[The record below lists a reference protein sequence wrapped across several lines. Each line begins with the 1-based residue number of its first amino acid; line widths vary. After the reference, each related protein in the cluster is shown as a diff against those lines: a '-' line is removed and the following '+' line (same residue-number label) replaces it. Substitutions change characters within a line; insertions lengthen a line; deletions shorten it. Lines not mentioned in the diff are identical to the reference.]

1 MPLAVAGSLT
11 MVEQSM
17 DLYLSRTLEAQEGL
31 AVHYFGDRRFIPP
44 ETAPWV
50 YATYGNLTLQRQ
62 LGGRQVDHLHY
73 GSLLLGSLDLVIAQH
88 ARNWPDRY
96 RLSAVRDAI
105 IPYVSEGVSIPIYD
119 VPNDVETKIA
129 EIQCLTL
136 NETYLDDGSVTG
148 LVQWGIQV
156 GTRWLE
162 LRQV

>member
-1 MPLAVAGSLT
+1 MPLAAAGSLAN
-11 MVEQSM
+11 MEQSL
-17 DLYLSRTLEAQEGL
+17 DLYLYNTLEVQEGL

-50 YATYGNLTLQRQ
+50 HANYGNLNLQRQ
-62 LGGRQVDHLHY
+62 LGGRQVDNQHY
-73 GSLLLGSLDLVIAQH
+73 GSLLLGSLDLVLAQH

-96 RLSAVRDAI
+96 RLSAVRDCV
-105 IPYVSEGVSIPIYD
+105 IPYFSEGVSIPVYD
-119 VPNDVETKIA
+119 VPNDTATRIA

-136 NETYLDDGSVTG
+136 NENWLDDGSVTG

-162 LRQV
+162 LRVV